1 MLPFSLFPFA
11 SNLFTDQPTCFRQGT
26 SEESGKKSSHA
37 NVATVRPTE
46 RQWQEQ
52 AARYG
57 NGPTKRPTP
66 TPPLRESTSASKVS
80 VKETV
85 RSLERAA
92 LQQDSP
98 EVVELSYVKAD
109 SSRGRCVPLAD
120 YICYHINKYAEFG
133 SVVRRISG
141 TILVPIQWQC
151 VNRISARI

>member
-1 MLPFSLFPFA
+1 M
-11 SNLFTDQPTCFRQGT
+11 
-26 SEESGKKSSHA
+26 
-37 NVATVRPTE
+37 
-46 RQWQEQ
+46 
-52 AARYG
+52 
-57 NGPTKRPTP
+57 
-66 TPPLRESTSASKVS
+66 S